1 MTSLIEVSRI
11 IKHFGGLAAVHNVSF
26 NAEEGQIVSIIGPN
40 GAGKTTL
47 FNLITNVFPPTSGKI
62 LFRGRNIS
70 GMPSH
75 RILALGIARTFQN
88 IGLFREMTALENIMV
103 GLHGISS
110 YGFISSALRLP
121 WMKRNEAVIRE
132 QAQKAIERIHLED
145 KAHMLAANLPYGD
158 QKLLELGRAIAI
170 NPFLLL
176 VDEPGAGLNE
186 TEKENLIQLIFE
198 VKKKGITVLLVEH
211 DMGIVMRISNKV
223 VVLNFGEKIAEGSPE
238 EISRNPEVIKAYLG
252 EEQLY
257 AEG

>member
-1 MTSLIEVSRI
+1 MTNLIEVSRI
-11 IKHFGGLAAVHNVSF
+11 IKNFGGLAAVNDVSF

-47 FNLITNVFPPTSGKI
+47 FNLITNVFPPTSGRI
-62 LFRGRNIS
+62 LFKGRNIS

-75 RILALGIARTFQN
+75 RISALGIARTFQN

-103 GLHGISS
+103 GLYGIFS
-110 YGFISSALRLP
+110 YGFVSSALRLP

-132 QAQKAIERIHLED
+132 QALKAIERIHLED

-186 TEKENLIQLIFE
+186 TEKENLIQLILE
-198 VKKKGITVLLVEH
+198 VKKQGITVLLVEH

-223 VVLNFGEKIAEGSPE
+223 LVLNFGERIAEGSPE
-238 EISRNPEVIKAYLG
+238 EISKNPEVIKAYLG
-252 EEQLY
+252 EDQLY
-257 AEG
+257 VEG

>member
-1 MTSLIEVSRI
+1 MRNLIEVSRI
-11 IKHFGGLAAVHNVSF
+11 IKNFGGLAAVHDVSF
-26 NAEEGQIVSIIGPN
+26 NAEEGQILSIIGPN

-75 RILALGIARTFQN
+75 KILALGIARTFQN

-103 GLHGISS
+103 GLYGISS

-132 QAQKAIERIHLED
+132 QALKAIERIHLED
-145 KAHMLAANLPYGD
+145 KVHMLAANLPYGD

-186 TEKENLIQLIFE
+186 TEKENLIQLILE
-198 VKKKGITVLLVEH
+198 VKKQGITVLLVEH

-223 VVLNFGEKIAEGSPE
+223 VVLNFGEKIAEGRPE
-238 EISRNPEVIKAYLG
+238 EISKNPEVIKAYLG
-252 EEQLY
+252 EEQL
-257 AEG
+257 